1 MTCPSDLHGVGNIK
15 GNRSNVDQLIR
26 KENENYKVVETKLR
40 IGTSRLSK
48 GQKAIKEHIELGN
61 KEFEVRFKI
70 KKGDI
75 IHISEYEVKYKF
87 K

>member
-1 MTCPSDLHGVGNIK
+1 MLNI
-15 GNRSNVDQLIR
+15 LIWIEYAEEKYYITEDER
-26 KENENYKVVETKLR
+26 
-40 IGTSRLSK
+40 
-48 GQKAIKEHIELGN
+48 KAIKEHIELGN
-61 KEFEVRFKI
+61 KEFEVRSEIPQFKI

>member
-1 MTCPSDLHGVGNIK
+1 M
-15 GNRSNVDQLIR
+15 
-26 KENENYKVVETKLR
+26 ETKLR

-61 KEFEVRFKI
+61 KEFEVRSEIPQFKI